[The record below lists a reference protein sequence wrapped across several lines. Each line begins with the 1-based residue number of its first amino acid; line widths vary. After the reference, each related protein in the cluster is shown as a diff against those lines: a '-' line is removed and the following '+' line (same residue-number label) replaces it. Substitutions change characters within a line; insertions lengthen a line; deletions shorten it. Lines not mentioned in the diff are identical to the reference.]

1 MNDLTML
8 LPGTPAPFWFVQF
21 FKVVGFVL
29 HLIPM
34 GLWFAGLPVAVLCTL
49 WNCQYSRR
57 YAQRMFGQFPIIM
70 ALGINFGI
78 VPLLFLQTT
87 YYKSFYTATILTAW
101 HWIAVIPILIV
112 GYYALY
118 LAAFSYQHNK
128 NNDNNN
134 NSECHCRKNKQQ
146 CVCRPAFYGLIA
158 SFCLIVIGILISN
171 GLTLMVRTDLWAGI
185 MERTNY
191 YGATTG
197 VANNMRDMALWIR
210 LATMFGLGLI
220 TAGVWAVVDSHLLIR
235 AKNHCSCQNAA
246 QQSEESVS
254 DWVTPYRRWTI
265 LLSVLLTALGAITL
279 TGTEWAVKNG
289 NCGENITI
297 AYPYFGWIVLLAYLV
312 VVSLLFAGLVARH
325 SGKLIT
331 VAVLFHLLTLS
342 GFGIIRQIGQNAGV
356 RQYIDVANMP
366 TNIQWSP
373 LITFLIVFVA
383 GLVVIAWMI
392 RQTVVSVNKP
402 NLES

>member
-1 MNDLTML
+1 MLDPTL

-34 GLWFAGLPVAVLCTL
+34 GLWFAGLPVAIFCAL
-49 WNCQYSRR
+49 WNCRHSRR

-118 LAAFSYQHNK
+118 LAAFSCHNNK
-128 NNDNNN
+128 SNNN
-134 NSECHCRKNKQQ
+134 NECLCNKNKQQ
-146 CVCRPAFYGLIA
+146 HQPQCYCRTAFYGVIA
-158 SFCLIVIGILISN
+158 SVCLMVIGILIAN

-185 MERTNY
+185 MERTNH

-197 VANNMRDMALWIR
+197 VANNMRDTALWIR

-220 TAGVWAVVDSHLLIR
+220 TAGVWAVIDSHLLLR
-235 AKNHCSCQNAA
+235 NNCSAQNPV
-246 QQSEESVS
+246 QKPEESVS
-254 DWVTPYRRWTI
+254 DEITPYRRWTI
-265 LLSVLLTALGAITL
+265 LLSVFLTVLGAILL
-279 TGTEWAVKNG
+279 TGTEWAVKTGNG
-289 NCGENITI
+289 GENITI
-297 AYPYFGWIVLLAYLV
+297 AYPHFGLVVLSAYLV
-312 VVSLLFAGLVARH
+312 FVSLLFAGLISRH

-331 VAVLFHLLTLS
+331 LAVLFHLLTLS

-356 RQYIDVANMP
+356 SQYVDVANIS
-366 TNIQWSP
+366 TAIQWSP
-373 LITFLIVFVA
+373 LLAFLVVFVA
-383 GLVVIAWMI
+383 GLVVIAWML
-392 RQTVVSVNKP
+392 RQVIVSVNKP
-402 NLES
+402 NPES